1 MTTHGGPRR
10 RTRGLTPPEGI
21 GTTDQMM
28 PRCANC
34 GRCACGSENPEPH
47 CCPHGNGCAL
57 LTTGE
62 PLCARCDGSAP
73 CPCRAASTPAAPE
86 ADVADV
92 AGPMVTEAVIHRARQ
107 LLIFL
112 DEDDAMTHLAMEVPR
127 AHAFL
132 AVKAALLLEAQ

>member
-1 MTTHGGPRR
+1 MTTTGS
-10 RTRGLTPPEGI
+10 TAN
-21 GTTDQMM
+21 QMM
-28 PRCANC
+28 PRCTNC
-34 GRCACGSENPEPH
+34 GRCACGSEMPDPH

-57 LTTGE
+57 LSNGE

-73 CPCRAASTPAAPE
+73 CPCRTSAHVPAAPSAPE
-86 ADVADV
+86 DV